1 MPLIKLKS
9 SSIQESVDFRGVPTV
24 NNSSNIATTQMVQQE
39 VSSLVG
45 SAPELLNT
53 LSELASSL
61 STDENDAS

>member
-9 SSIQESVDFRGVPTV
+9 SSIQESVDFRGVPTA

-61 STDENDAS
+61 SIDDNNAS